1 MAVSGPMALSPECDA
16 FREEFEALSASADAL
31 VEPLSDEQFTWQ
43 PTPDSWSVALC
54 IDHLNTTAR
63 EYLPKLDEGIA
74 NAIRRGQYTAG
85 PYRYNW
91 IGRMMV
97 HLVKPTTRMRS
108 KTPQV
113 FVPTPGRRRPEI
125 MAAFRAYQVQYID
138 RLRQSNGLDLATR
151 ADLIARGALAQNAAR
166 LGLRPG
172 DRPREAA
179 PRAGAARLRSAVVP
193 ALTTRPSRPR
203 RCSDGKCRS
212 DPAARPACRCAES
225 PSRRDGAR

>member
-1 MAVSGPMALSPECDA
+1 MALSGPLALTPECDA
-16 FREEFEALSASADAL
+16 FRKEFEALSAAAVAL

-85 PYRYNW
+85 PYEYNW
-91 IGRMMV
+91 LGRLMV
-97 HLVKPTTRMRS
+97 YAVKPTTRWRA
-108 KTPQV
+108 KAPQA

-138 RLRQSNGLDLATR
+138 RLRQSNGVDLGR
-151 ADLIARGALAQNAAR
+151 ARISSPVARWLRIPLGSAYAMTIAHEHRHLAQAR
-166 LGLRPG
+166 RVCEAPLF
-172 DRPREAA
+172 PR
-179 PRAGAARLRSAVVP
+179 
-193 ALTTRPSRPR
+193 
-203 RCSDGKCRS
+203 
-212 DPAARPACRCAES
+212 
-225 PSRRDGAR
+225 